1 MKGSEGLQGGHVKRL
16 QSLGQHRNAAACT
29 SILNDDVPAGL
40 TRLDLPPG
48 AGDAAIQRIQACMAE
63 HGIAPFSGAL
73 LAGKIVPAV
82 TLALVDA
89 YGDIVATA
97 HANIPLNGH
106 SKHRGTTW
114 VGLIAVAAQQRGN
127 GLGRLINALAV
138 GAAFETLCAHEV
150 VVFVH
155 ADNTVSRRMIEACGL
170 RLDPAILCGLATP
183 IVDTRFTI

>member
-1 MKGSEGLQGGHVKRL
+1 
-16 QSLGQHRNAAACT
+16 
-29 SILNDDVPAGL
+29 
-40 TRLDLPPG
+40 
-48 AGDAAIQRIQACMAE
+48 MAE